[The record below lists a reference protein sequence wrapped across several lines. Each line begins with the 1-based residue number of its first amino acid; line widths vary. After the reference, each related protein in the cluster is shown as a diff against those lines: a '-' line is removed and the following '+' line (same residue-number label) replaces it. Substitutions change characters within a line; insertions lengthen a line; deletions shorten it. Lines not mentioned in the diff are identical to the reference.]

1 MALAVLIAVAVLP
14 SALNL
19 PQANPTETLEY
30 APVPPSDND
39 PPPPPAAGNLAS
51 LGLASSPG
59 IVSGPSDRGVGTGGA
74 GKGPGPAPAADAP
87 PPPPPAAVLPPA
99 IKTPSTKRCVG

>member
-30 APVPPSDND
+30 APVPPSDHD
-39 PPPPPAAGNLAS
+39 PPPPPAAGHLAP
-51 LGLASSPG
+51 LGLAPTAG
-59 IVSGPSDRGVGTGGA
+59 LVSGPADTGAATG
-74 GKGPGPAPAADAP
+74 GPGPGPGPPPHAAP
-87 PPPPPAAVLPPA
+87 PPPADILPPA
-99 IKTPSTKRCVG
+99 TPS